1 MNPNAIVYTSNTGY
15 TRQYA
20 TLLGEKTGL
29 PVYSLEEAASRLPC
43 GNGVIYLGWLMAGKV
58 QGYAKAA
65 KRYQIAAV
73 CGVGMGAT
81 GSQMQDLRKANALP
95 ASLAVFT
102 LQGGFDLSRLRGIYR
117 LMMTVM
123 VKTAG
128 KGLAEKQDR
137 TPDEDA
143 MLDLMLHGGSRV
155 SGENLTAVLQWYG
168 MKQENMR

>member
-43 GNGVIYLGWLMAGKV
+43 GNCVIYLGWLMAGKV

-73 CGVGMGAT
+73 CGVGMGSWLHIGVGRGSAT
-81 GSQMQDLRKANALP
+81 VIMASGVLLSVIAL
-95 ASLAVFT
+95 
-102 LQGGFDLSRLRGIYR
+102 GIYPI
-117 LMMTVM
+117 
-123 VKTAG
+123 K
-128 KGLAEKQDR
+128 
-137 TPDEDA
+137 
-143 MLDLMLHGGSRV
+143 
-155 SGENLTAVLQWYG
+155 AVREL
-168 MKQENMR
+168 EFTERSTT